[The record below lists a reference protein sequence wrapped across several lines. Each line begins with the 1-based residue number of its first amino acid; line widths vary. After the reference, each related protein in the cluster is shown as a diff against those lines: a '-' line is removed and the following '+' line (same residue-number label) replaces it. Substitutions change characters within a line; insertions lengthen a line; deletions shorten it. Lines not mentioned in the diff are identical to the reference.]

1 MSLGP
6 AKFARFFPTLAVI
19 LVAHWGSSILASP
32 PPSYSNETDWR
43 ICRKA
48 VQEVERGSAI
58 PRHLLA
64 AIARVES
71 GRRNPGNGSVAPWP
85 WTINAEGQ
93 GRYLHS
99 KAEAVAEVRILQARG
114 VRSIDVGCMQI
125 NLMHHPNAFAGLDEA
140 LDPLAN
146 VRYAAQFLQELQ
158 NARNNWIQAAANYHS
173 NTAEFALAYQR
184 RVMAALPQEARIAL
198 DIQREDSL
206 MNWGSARAQ
215 NQFIPGAGRILP
227 NNPPPRLQRVT
238 GRGLDSYRHV
248 PISAF

>member
-1 MSLGP
+1 MSLDP
-6 AKFARFFPTLAVI
+6 AKFARCFPILAVI

-32 PPSYSNETDWR
+32 PPSYSDDTDWR
-43 ICRKA
+43 VCRKA

-58 PRHLLA
+58 PRHFLA

-71 GRRNPGNGSVAPWP
+71 GRRNFENGSVAPWP

-93 GRYLHS
+93 GRYLRS

-125 NLMHHPNAFAGLDEA
+125 NLMHHPNAFADLDEA

-146 VRYAAQFLQELQ
+146 VRYAARFLQELQ
-158 NARNNWIQAAANYHS
+158 NTRNNWIQAVANYHS
-173 NTAEFALAYQR
+173 NTTEFALAYQR

-198 DIQREDSL
+198 DIQRENSL
-206 MNWGSARAQ
+206 LNWSSARAR
-215 NQFIPGAGRILP
+215 NQFILGPGRILP
-227 NNPPPRLQRVT
+227 SNPPARPQRVT
-238 GRGLDSYRHV
+238 GRGLESYRHLTV
-248 PISAF
+248 SAF